1 MIRNLEK
8 QDQEEKNP
16 VKTTHEVGSCPCVAF
31 RLDDVQDLYH
41 NDVQMA
47 IIDMFREENAKLTI
61 GIICNTFGK
70 DSALLDHIKNAN
82 GDKENSIIRVAN
94 HGWNHEDMTKLKKD
108 EQIQLIRR
116 SNQKI
121 LKTLGISPS
130 VFIPPYNLFNSD
142 TIDAL
147 RENNMSYVSSS
158 LKYDPP
164 SNRSRNSIPY
174 RFPMTVTTSYVFLNK
189 FWYGIANEKIMAK
202 IRWSIG
208 KYGYAIILMHPQ
220 QYIPTKVSIYK
231 PEIAKQK
238 ALEKLRAL
246 IHCIRSIGIRIISI
260 EEMNQHV

>member
-1 MIRNLEK
+1 MIRKLEK
-8 QDQEEKNP
+8 QVQEKRNL
-16 VKTTHEVGSCPCVAF
+16 VKTAHEVDSRQCVAF
-31 RLDDVQDLYH
+31 RLDDVQDLYL
-41 NDVQMA
+41 NDIQMA

-70 DSALLDHIKNAN
+70 DSALLDHIRSAT
-82 GDKENSIIRVAN
+82 GDKEISIIRVAN
-94 HGWNHEDMTKLKKD
+94 HGWNHEDMTKLKKE
-108 EQIQLIRR
+108 EQVQLIRR

-121 LKTLGISPS
+121 LSTLGISPS
-130 VFIPPYNLFNSD
+130 VFIPPYNLFND
-142 TIDAL
+142 ETIDAL
-147 RENNMSYVSSS
+147 LENNMSYVSSS

-164 SNRSRNSIPY
+164 SNRTQYSIPD
-174 RFPMTVTTSYVFLNK
+174 RFPMTVSTGYVFLNK
-189 FWYGIANEKIMAK
+189 FWYRIANERIMAK

-208 KYGYAIILMHPQ
+208 KYRYAIILIHPQ
-220 QYIPTKVSIYK
+220 QYIPTVSIYK